1 VSNGGTPPPPPPA
14 ALTAAIAAPAAGA
27 TVSGTTTV
35 TMSASGGTP
44 PYTYALALDGTTLV
58 SGAATGY
65 AWNTTATNDA
75 SHTLTLTVQD
85 GAGATATAIRTVTGA
100 DEHTP
105 PPKAL
110 VRIACPQ
117 PTDGTTVSGT

>member
-1 VSNGGTPPPPPPA
+1 
-14 ALTAAIAAPAAGA
+14 
-27 TVSGTTTV
+27 
-35 TMSASGGTP
+35 MSASGGTA

-85 GAGATATAIRTVTGA
+85 GAGATATASRTVTVANGA
-100 DEHTP
+100 QP
-105 PPKAL
+105 PPPGTL
-110 VRIACPQ
+110 RVSVTQ
-117 PTDGTTVSGT
+117 PPRGTTRPEERRAGSGGRSRRWPAH

>member
-1 VSNGGTPPPPPPA
+1 
-14 ALTAAIAAPAAGA
+14 
-27 TVSGTTTV
+27 
-35 TMSASGGTP
+35 MSASGGTA

-85 GAGATATAIRTVTGA
+85 GAGATATAIRTVTVA
-100 DEHTP
+100 NSAQP
-105 PPKAL
+105 PSTGTL
-110 VRIACPQ
+110 HMSVTQ
-117 PTDGTTVSGT
+117 PTSDTPTTDLQSPLHFV

>member
-1 VSNGGTPPPPPPA
+1 NCGTPPHPPPA
-14 ALTAAIAAPAAGA
+14 ALTAPIASPTARPP
-27 TVSGTTTV
+27 VSSTPFPYTTLFRST
-35 TMSASGGTP
+35 A

-85 GAGATATAIRTVTGA
+85 GAGATANARPPVTVTNRM
-100 DEHTP
+100 P
-105 PPKAL
+105 PPAPGTL
-110 VRIACPQ
+110 RIAITE
-117 PTDGTTVSGT
+117 PTNGTTVS